1 MKNVKRTY
9 ISSSIIIICC
19 ILFALPEELSAQHRD
34 RAFRFLNR
42 LDHDERPYH
51 FGFTLGVNSQNF
63 ALRPVEGM
71 FEDPEFGFEYVLP
84 EKDYGFHIGIVS
96 NLNLTP
102 HMDLRFIPT
111 ITFGDRYL
119 EYYMPAPTGGQVN
132 GGNGLSDWES
142 GRPSEKQDLELTLL
156 EFPLHLKFKSARMNN
171 TRAYVIGGVKYTHD
185 LASIEL
191 GIGDEILARVAR
203 NDLHYEFG
211 VGLDHYFFYFKFSA
225 EVKAS
230 FGLTNLIRPGEVGPE
245 FQKYYN
251 SIDRLNS
258 RSIMISFTFE

>member
-119 EYYMPAPTGGQVN
+119 EYYW
-132 GGNGLSDWES
+132 LDDWQS
-142 GRPSEKQDLELTLL
+142 GTPSAKQDLELTLL

-191 GIGDEILARVAR
+191 GVGDAILARIAR
-203 NDLHYEFG
+203 NDLHYELG

-230 FGLTNLIRPGEVGPE
+230 FGLTNLIRPGEEG
-245 FQKYYN
+245 FLYYN